1 MRFLVLTLLLVISLG
16 CFSQSY
22 ESYRTGN
29 PESLDVTPTFGVC
42 LMGGGAE
49 NDNAMQWFLN
59 LANGGDV
66 LVLRTSGSD
75 AYNPYF
81 YNQLGVTL
89 NSVETLVITSS
100 QASQEDYV
108 INRINQAEAIWF
120 AGGDQSDYINFF
132 KSNAINVALNH
143 HINIKQ
149 AAIGGTSAGM
159 AILSDYYFS
168 ATNGTVTSF
177 EALFNPFH
185 PNISLG
191 ESDFLNVPLL
201 EETITDTHFDNPD
214 RKGRLSVF
222 IARLLMTNPNT
233 SVKGIAAEEFTAIC
247 IDQNAM
253 AKVYG
258 DYPEFEDYAYFV
270 QTNCELSP
278 AETIEQNEPITWSIN
293 QSAIDV
299 IKIPA
304 TPTGTYQFDLNDWQ
318 TSNWSTWEHWY
329 INNGNFNSSASLP
342 RDCTQ
347 LLVDTSTVN
356 QVKAYPNPFS
366 EFVHVNLP
374 VRHKIKSVYN
384 AYGQAVDFIF
394 KSKQLRLKSQSKG
407 VYYVCVE
414 SNSGEI
420 SYLSLI
426 KH

>member
-42 LMGGGAE
+42 LMGGGTE

-89 NSVETLVITSS
+89 NSVETLVIMSS

-168 ATNGTVTSF
+168 ATNGTVTSS

-201 EETITDTHFDNPD
+201 EGTITDTHFDNPD

-247 IDQNAM
+247 IDQNAI
-253 AKVYG
+253 ASVYG
-258 DYPEFEDYAYFV
+258 DYPEFEDYVYFV

-329 INNGNFNSSASLP
+329 INNGNFNSSGSLP
-342 RDCTQ
+342 RDYTQ

-374 VRHKIKSVYN
+374 VSHKIKIVYN
-384 AYGQAVDFIF
+384 AYGQAVDYIF